1 MANSREKTAPKMSNA
16 LLFTR
21 RQQTLLAESDESQPQ
36 EERKKRRS
44 PIPREWALGEKYL
57 VEIESLAKRLERAIS
72 NQNLGEAHMYQN
84 MIDARLGRL
93 SQKEIATFFGGNPSD
108 FYGGEEE

>member
-1 MANSREKTAPKMSNA
+1 MNNA
-16 LLFTR
+16 FSPIT
-21 RQQTLLAESDESQPQ
+21 RQQTQLAESVAAPPQ

-57 VEIESLAKRLERAIS
+57 VEIETLAKRLERAIS
-72 NQNLGEAHMYQN
+72 NQNLGEARMYQN

-93 SQKEIATFFGGNPSD
+93 SQKEIATFFGGDPSD